1 MTNLEKHLNLLPTI
15 GIDISKLASV
25 IATENYLAL
34 EGKYSR
40 ELHLEFEKLGYELK
54 FSDMTFPCLFY
65 NKNGIMISLNFK

>member
-1 MTNLEKHLNLLPTI
+1 MTNLQKHLNLLPTI
-15 GIDISKLASV
+15 GIDIAKLTN
-25 IATENYLAL
+25 IAVTENFLAL

-54 FSDMTFPCLFY
+54 FNDYTSPCLFY